1 MATSAPVGLFGSATR
16 TSTLLVIRLLGETHA
31 SEIAAVLG
39 KSLSRIQGAIA
50 SLERAGIVVGAEE
63 GKARRIRLNPRYPA
77 LTELQSLLDKLGALD
92 VPLQMQL
99 AEKRRR
105 PRRPGK
111 AI

>member
-1 MATSAPVGLFGSATR
+1 MAKSATPGLFGTR
-16 TSTLLVIRLLGETHA
+16 TRSNTLLVVHMLEETHA

-39 KSLSRIQGAIA
+39 KSLSRVQSAID
-50 SLERAGIVVGAEE
+50 SLERAGVLVGAEE

-77 LTELQSLLDKLGALD
+77 LEELRILLGKLGLLDVELQ
-92 VPLQMQL
+92 QRL

-105 PRRPGK
+105 PRRSGK